1 MAIKKTGL
9 TYEEIMEELRN
20 KIYRPVYFLQ
30 GEEPW
35 FIDQITEYLQN
46 TVLDE
51 AQKAFNLFVFYG
63 RDTDIATVINTAR
76 RYPMMSNYLLV
87 IVKEAQALKSID
99 ELSLYLK
106 APLLSTILVINYKYK
121 SLDKRTSLYK
131 ILNEKGY
138 VADFP
143 KLYEDKIP
151 KWIGQYLN
159 SRKASIDPEAA
170 VLLTE
175 FVGDDLSKIVNELEK
190 LLIIL
195 PENKRTITASLI
207 EKYIGISKDFN
218 AFELNKAL
226 AYKQVVKAYRIGK
239 YLADNKLLV
248 AAIPSMY
255 NLFSKVL
262 LFHSIPDKSDKNSV
276 AAALRVNPF
285 FVEEYR
291 QAARNYSPSKARNII
306 ALLRE
311 YDLKSK
317 GMGNVSAEPADLMKE
332 LLFKILH

>member
-1 MAIKKTGL
+1 MAIRKTGP
-9 TYEEIMEELRN
+9 TYEEIMNELHN

-30 GEEPW
+30 GDEPW
-35 FIDQITEYLQN
+35 FIDQITDYLQN

-63 RDTDIATVINTAR
+63 RDTDMATIINTAR

-99 ELSLYLK
+99 ELTHYLK
-106 APLLSTILVINYKYK
+106 TPLSSTILVINYKYK

-131 ILNEKGY
+131 LLSEKGY
-138 VADFP
+138 IADFP
-143 KLYEDKIP
+143 KLYEDRIP
-151 KWIGQYLN
+151 KWIVQYLN
-159 SRKASIDPEAA
+159 SRKASIDPDAA

-175 FVGDDLSKIVNELEK
+175 YVGDDLSKIVNELEK
-190 LLIIL
+190 LLIVL
-195 PENKRTITASLI
+195 PENKRTITTSLI
-207 EKYIGISKDFN
+207 EKYIGISKEFN

-226 AYKQVVKAYRIGK
+226 ALKQVVKAYRIGK

-248 AAIPSMY
+248 VAIPSMY
-255 NLFSKVL
+255 SLFSKIL
-262 LFHSIPDKSDKNSV
+262 LFHSLPDKSDKNIV
-276 AAALRVNPF
+276 AAALRINPF

-317 GMGNVSAEPADLMKE
+317 GMGNVSAEPTDLMKE